1 MEILLSK
8 YMPKIKLE
16 ILNCLSVFQFLEV
29 NGFGFMFVL
38 VLQDK
43 LICMQEA
50 IMDMSSEVKK
60 LKGSKVHFHQTK
72 QIKYF

>member
-1 MEILLSK
+1 MVILLSN
-8 YMPKIKLE
+8 YLPKIKLE
-16 ILNCLSVFQFLEV
+16 ILNRLSVYLFLEV
-29 NGFGFMFVL
+29 NGFGFMYVL

-50 IMDMSSEVKK
+50 IMDMFLEVKK
-60 LKGSKVHFHQTK
+60 LKGNKVHLHQTK